1 MFNTSPSTA
10 VNNIFVNPLTHTAE
24 VEFNNGDLY
33 HYENIPF
40 RGLVEYV
47 VNLDL
52 SIGQWVNTWLKNSP
66 TTYEFVGYQDL

>member
-10 VNNIFVNPLTHTAE
+10 VNNIFVNTLTRTAE
-24 VEFNNGDLY
+24 VEFNKGDIY

-47 VNLDL
+47 CNPRL
-52 SIGQWVNTWLKNSP
+52 SIGLWVNTWLKNSP